1 MSDEVKQGDDM
12 ATPEEQARMNS
23 REHLWRQA
31 LWAGFAHQDQMVK
44 TLQSGGMPWVLDFA
58 PLNREERVFVMGA
71 LCKSW
76 FPDMTD
82 EAERE
87 CFQYLGQLYGVQHSL
102 KRMKQRKKVMDR
114 IVEWRKRH
122 AH

>member
-1 MSDEVKQGDDM
+1 MSDVKPESEI
-12 ATPEEQARMNS
+12 ATTEEQARLNS

-31 LWAGFAHQDQMVK
+31 LWAGFAHQEMVVK
-44 TLQSGGMPWVLDFA
+44 QLQDGKLPWVHDFA

-82 EAERE
+82 EAEKE
-87 CFQYLGQLYGVQHSL
+87 CFQYLGHLYGVQHTA
-102 KRMKQRKKVMDR
+102 KRMVQRKKVMDR
-114 IVEWRKRH
+114 IIKWRQRH